1 MSSHTYNKGGQN
13 MTYAEQLYKRRH
25 KKQVE
30 STEDYLN
37 RVTKAYNEIYSL
49 INKVNDSKG
58 CIQASNEV
66 NSFAQIVGK
75 NATDVLKL
83 RKQLINRIETLLEDN
98 DTKIQ
103 DLKQEIEDIQSFDV
117 SDTMEEATK
126 LDRLATNRMYELMMS
141 FNGNSNSTKRKLGNI
156 ILNKNGLDR
165 ISATALSRLCAI
177 PAYAD
182 LFKPSYKE
190 IIAEAMK
197 SDAQKTYERNS
208 QPVIEEKNRAIGKT
222 YMNSFHLR
230 KALSMASMA
239 VSSDEVASNE

>member
-1 MSSHTYNKGGQN
+1 
-13 MTYAEQLYKRRH
+13 MTYAEGLYRRTH
-25 KKQVE
+25 KKEVE

-58 CIQASNEV
+58 CIQASNEI
-66 NSFAQIVGK
+66 NAFRQIVGK

-83 RKQLINRIETLLEDN
+83 RKQLINRIETVLEDN

-103 DLKQEIEDIQSFDV
+103 DLKQEIKDIQSFDV

-126 LDRLATNRMYELMMS
+126 LDRLATNRMYELMIS

-182 LFKPSYKE
+182 FFKPSYKE
-190 IIAEAMK
+190 IIAEVPYIQVGTK
-197 SDAQKTYERNS
+197 YIINYSLFLQRLN
-208 QPVIEEKNRAIGKT
+208 EKG
-222 YMNSFHLR
+222 
-230 KALSMASMA
+230 
-239 VSSDEVASNE
+239 D